1 MLKQKPRRHE
11 GHKEEHTNYSRN
23 MLKRTSYMVLIF
35 ALLAA
40 AVSCRSARDVPA
52 AEAVEEEP
60 PQEESS
66 ALQDVPRVT
75 AVEEPVD
82 IGEAMASLDEEYR
95 HRTNKALEH
104 LVNAQV
110 FVEEGMPGIALYEIN
125 LSIAILE
132 TADGLAVKGSILHL
146 LGRADEAQRFWQKA
160 LELNPEAIHEHLPG
174 IPEAFNR

>member
-1 MLKQKPRRHE
+1 ML
-11 GHKEEHTNYSRN
+11 T
-23 MLKRTSYMVLIF
+23 RTLYMVLIF

-40 AVSCRSARDVPA
+40 VSCRGVRDVPA
-52 AEAVEEEP
+52 EAVVEEEA
-60 PQEESS
+60 PQEERS
-66 ALQDVPRVT
+66 ALQDVPPVT
-75 AVEEPVD
+75 AVEQPVD
-82 IGEAMASLDEEYR
+82 MGEAMASLDEEYR

-110 FVEEGMPGIALYEIN
+110 FVEDGMPGIALYEIN

-132 TADGLAVKGSILHL
+132 TADGLAFKGSILHL

-160 LELNPEAIHEHLPG
+160 LELNPDAIHEHLPG